1 MRTEPR
7 ATPASGP
14 TSPRWMLLSLGAA
27 LLALLLA
34 APTGALAEDGKGEE
48 PKKDGDAE
56 PKGDEAKAAPKRAP
70 IMPKIEAE
78 QRKYKTLVEAAREY
92 FDLDKEQWR
101 GRSALVAELESHA
114 ANGDWFLKDMD
125 ALRWLV
131 AQGRSFPPPLTDRKW
146 QRANGIT
153 DAKSRGGTLYSIK
166 AEGLDITFSVP
177 KSYPKAKDFVKK
189 YPRIDPLPLLVSL
202 HERKDNAADVPGVS
216 LFKRRFGDKKLYE
229 PLYKEW
235 LVLMPQAPA
244 AAFVSKE
251 GQPRGMVFQQPFS
264 VFWKHYHVDFDR
276 VILDGD
282 KPAFVMANS
291 MPIFWGGIV
300 FRGKWN
306 LDDEMKG
313 QVKNFAHV
321 PVFVVDNQKL
331 ADELTAAGHPNVTKG
346 IANATLMKWMG
357 EQRRTPPKKID
368 WTVTRT
374 DQVLPYWINLDSP
387 NYNNPRRELKAEVVD
402 TEAEPNTIKIDA
414 IGIDMLSLF
423 LNDDIVDLDRPVRV
437 VVNGHLEHDA
447 KLGVQDKRLEKLG
460 RDFDFLFNREPIRI
474 RSSMY
479 FGWLTPARIVQI
491 AVRKP
496 EPKKEAKGKDETKK
510 DEPKATKE
518 EEMRAERL
526 WNKAQDLISN
536 SLFDRAEKVLERICK
551 LPPNSYT
558 ERAEKLIVELKDKA
572 KPK

>member
-1 MRTEPR
+1 MRTESR
-7 ATPASGP
+7 ATPTSAP
-14 TSPRWMLLSLGAA
+14 TSARWLLLSLATA
-27 LLALLLA
+27 FLAVLLA
-34 APTGALAEDGKGEE
+34 APSGVRAEDGAGEE
-48 PKKDGDAE
+48 PKKDDVSKADAKDE
-56 PKGDEAKAAPKRAP
+56 STPKKRP
-70 IMPKIEAE
+70 SMLPKIREDL
-78 QRKYKTLVEAAREY
+78 KPYKSIVQAARQY

-101 GRSALVAELESHA
+101 GRTALVGELETHA
-114 ANGDWFLKDMD
+114 AEGRWFLKDLD

-131 AQGRSFPPPLTDRKW
+131 GQSRSFPPPLTDRKW

-166 AEGLDITFSVP
+166 AEGLDVTFSVP
-177 KSYPKAKDFVKK
+177 KSYPKPKDFEKK
-189 YPRIDPLPLLVSL
+189 YPRVDPLPLLISL
-202 HERKDNAADVPGVS
+202 HERKDNRADVPGVA
-216 LFKRRFGDKKLYE
+216 LMKRRYGDKKLYE
-229 PLYKEW
+229 PLYKQW
-235 LVLMPQAPA
+235 LVLMPHAPA

-251 GQPRGMVFQQPFS
+251 GQPRALVFQQPFS

-282 KPAFVMANS
+282 KAAFTMANS
-291 MPIFWGGIV
+291 MPIFWGGLI
-300 FRGKWN
+300 FRGKWE
-306 LDDEMKG
+306 LDDEMKSM
-313 QVKNFAHV
+313 VKNFASV
-321 PVFVVDNQKL
+321 PVFVVDNPKL
-331 ADELTAAGHPNVTKG
+331 ADQLTEAGHPNVTKG
-346 IANATLMKWMG
+346 IANATLVKWMG
-357 EQRRTPPKKID
+357 EQRRAAPKKID
-368 WTVTRT
+368 WNAKRT

-387 NYNNPRRELKAEVVD
+387 NFNSPKREVKAEVVD

-496 EPKKEAKGKDETKK
+496 EVKKPDAGKGAAKD
-510 DEPKATKE
+510 DEPVATPAE
-518 EEMRAERL
+518 ETRAERL
-526 WNKAQDLISN
+526 WNKAQDLLKN
-536 SLFDRAEKVLERICK
+536 GLDDRAKGVLKRILN
-551 LPPNSYT
+551 LPKNAYT
-558 ERAEKLIVELKDKA
+558 ERAKEALAKLENK
-572 KPK
+572 